1 MLLLLL
7 NDPVRLS
14 RGLWLTFFKLVAQ
27 TWMFR
32 FICVDSSF
40 YKIQNYS
47 NPGTRL
53 GRFMISRVVTQI
65 CSLEASFQ
73 FIMTK
78 LFTLPSQTYTS
89 EHTVVWDPGWN
100 RNFKYRYL
108 IICERKYSPIKRGK
122 TSQKCIYNTGMDL
135 YGLTSKKNP
144 GSFVTR
150 RFFLVKGEHWPLP
163 FLTDNTIDR
172 MPAISLII
180 HPI

>member
-14 RGLWLTFFKLVAQ
+14 HGLWLTFFKLVAQ

-47 NPGTRL
+47 NPGTRP

-73 FIMTK
+73 FIKTK

-89 EHTVVWDPGWN
+89 DHTVVWDPGWN
-100 RNFKYRYL
+100 GNFKYRYL

-150 RFFLVKGEHWPLP
+150 RFFL
-163 FLTDNTIDR
+163 
-172 MPAISLII
+172 
-180 HPI
+180 

>member
-27 TWMFR
+27 TWKFR

-73 FIMTK
+73 FIKTK

-89 EHTVVWDPGWN
+89 DHTVVWNPVWY

-150 RFFLVKGEHWPLP
+150 RFFL
-163 FLTDNTIDR
+163 
-172 MPAISLII
+172 
-180 HPI
+180 